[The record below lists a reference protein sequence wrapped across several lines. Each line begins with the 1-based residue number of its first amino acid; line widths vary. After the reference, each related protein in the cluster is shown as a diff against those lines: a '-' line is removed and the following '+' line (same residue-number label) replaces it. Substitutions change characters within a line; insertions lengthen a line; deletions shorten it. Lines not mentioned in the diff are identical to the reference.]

1 MKKIEVLF
9 VFLGLAVV
17 LASLTIP
24 LWWDRA
30 QPYIF
35 GLPAYISGIIAKINH
50 ILRLLLDA
58 AKTII

>member
-9 VFLGLAVV
+9 VFLGFAVV

-35 GLPAYISGIIAKINH
+35 GLPAYISGTIAKINH
-50 ILRLLLDA
+50 ILSLLLDA
-58 AKTII
+58 AQKII